1 MGAMT
6 LSNLAKQAPAIRRLE
21 KPEPG
26 KIDTYEF
33 LRYLDREHGFETALA
48 AQGTPHKDSKGASKG
63 GRQGK
68 HLVASVQQG
77 GFAIGMLNSHTVR
90 RKAWIAGGYMRTEDQ
105 PLFLVA
111 CAMPLQ
117 RWRGH
122 EAAINDVLRYRP
134 SMMIIRTEMRN
145 YTLTPSKVRLLSEL
159 ISENAYLP
167 GHKAID
173 PKELQHDGGGNMFDY
188 LFWALGRMHMAG
200 LMSTDGVRK
209 VKPLR
214 GPDALL
220 HAGSEVFTAGLSILN
235 DRAGWPP
242 IALPRFHK
250 T

>member
-1 MGAMT
+1 MT
-6 LSNLAKQAPAIRRLE
+6 LSNLVKQAPAVRKLE
-21 KPEPG
+21 KPDAG

-33 LRYLDREHGFETALA
+33 LRILDREYGFEAALA
-48 AQGTPHKDSKGASKG
+48 AQGTPHGDSKGAAKG

-68 HLVASVQQG
+68 HLVASVQPN

-111 CAMPLQ
+111 CAIPLQ
-117 RWRGH
+117 RWRGP
-122 EAAINDVLRYRP
+122 EPAIVEVLRYRP
-134 SMMIIRTEMRN
+134 AMMIIRTEMRN
-145 YTLTPSKVRLLSEL
+145 YTLTPQKIKLLSEL

-173 PKELQHDGGGNMFDY
+173 PVELQNFTGTGMFDY
-188 LFWALGRMHMAG
+188 LFWALGRMHMTG
-200 LMSTDGVRK
+200 RMSTDGVRP

-220 HAGSEVFTAGLSILN
+220 QAGSEVFQAGLAILN
-235 DRAGWPP
+235 DRPNNTP
-242 IALPRFHK
+242 MALPRFHK